1 MNGVSKKLCMT
12 AVSIAAIA
20 QMAGDAEYKL
30 PYAIIVG
37 VICLVYKLI
46 QGFIDW
52 QATREPR
59 PRLLSNLEIS
69 RRLNN
74 NEDTNEAG

>member
-12 AVSIAAIA
+12 AVAIAAVA
-20 QMAGDAEYKL
+20 TMANSAVDKF

-37 VICLVYKLI
+37 CIYFVYVVG

-52 QATREPR
+52 
-59 PRLLSNLEIS
+59 
-69 RRLNN
+69 
-74 NEDTNEAG
+74 DK

>member
-20 QMAGDAEYKL
+20 QLAQSAQDKL
-30 PYAIIVG
+30 PYAIVIG
-37 VICLVYKLI
+37 VICVVYKLV

-52 QATREPR
+52 KK
-59 PRLLSNLEIS
+59 NV
-69 RRLNN
+69 
-74 NEDTNEAG
+74 